1 MREIL
6 FRAKRLDN
14 GEWVEGTPIFD
25 YRDEQWR
32 IIMELDYSTGTC
44 ITSDHA
50 PRVVA
55 KTICQYTGLTD
66 KNGNKIWEN
75 DFVKYHFGEDTAV
88 VRYGKYQSCFDSQKA
103 CHVGFYVD
111 WEDCKRKD
119 LGYWVEMIDC
129 NVIGNIFDNADLRE
143 E

>member
-6 FRAKRLDN
+6 FKAKRIDN
-14 GEWVEGTPIFD
+14 GEWVEGVPIFD

-50 PRVVA
+50 PRVIA

-66 KNGNKIWEN
+66 KNGKKIWEN
-75 DFVKYHFGEDTAV
+75 DLIEVKHNKRHFISQIEWDAWCGGFMFQDTNTTSCGIDSLGNNGC
-88 VRYGKYQSCFDSQKA
+88 YGLDFQ
-103 CHVGFYVD
+103 
-111 WEDCKRKD
+111 
-119 LGYWVEMIDC
+119 
-129 NVIGNIFDNADLRE
+129 VIGNIFDNAELLKE
-143 E
+143 